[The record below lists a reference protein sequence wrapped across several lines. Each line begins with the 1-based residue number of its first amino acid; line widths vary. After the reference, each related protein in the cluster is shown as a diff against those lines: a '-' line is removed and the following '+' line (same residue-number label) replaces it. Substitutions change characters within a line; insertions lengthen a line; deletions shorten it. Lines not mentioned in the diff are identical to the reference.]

1 MKEDSFQKAH
11 KDAIRRREA
20 VRDAPKLLAEVM
32 RLREWIYHHANKL
45 DVGGVHRMGTPQPL
59 SKFADEAREAIGVK
73 RGELLSE
80 MIHNEDGEEE

>member
-1 MKEDSFQKAH
+1 
-11 KDAIRRREA
+11 
-20 VRDAPKLLAEVM
+20 M
-32 RLREWIYHHANKL
+32 RLR
-45 DVGGVHRMGTPQPL
+45 GVDLPSRKQVRCWRCSPYGNTSAS